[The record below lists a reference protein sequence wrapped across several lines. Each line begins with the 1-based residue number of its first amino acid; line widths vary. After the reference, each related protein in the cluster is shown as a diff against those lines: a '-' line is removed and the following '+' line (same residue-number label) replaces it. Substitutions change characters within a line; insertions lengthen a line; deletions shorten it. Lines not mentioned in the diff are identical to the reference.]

1 CTSRARRRPFAYLRC
16 AAVLASA
23 LARPRAEV
31 CYNQRG
37 GEASPPLT
45 MDTRAFYNEREENKA
60 QKILCP
66 SCRNEFT
73 ASVGWKVC
81 TKKRELPRGANSE
94 DRAKFVKAT
103 SYMVRLDDLV
113 ACHKCRK
120 RIELTGQSTVLIN
133 DSLGDRNLDP
143 ENFGN
148 R

>member
-1 CTSRARRRPFAYLRC
+1 
-16 AAVLASA
+16 
-23 LARPRAEV
+23 
-31 CYNQRG
+31 
-37 GEASPPLT
+37 

-60 QKILCP
+60 QKLLCP

-73 ASVGWKVC
+73 ASVRWKVC
-81 TKKRELPRGANSE
+81 TKKRELPRGANSDE
-94 DRAKFVKAT
+94 RARFAKAT

-120 RIELTGQSTVLIN
+120 RIELTGQSTILIN
-133 DSLGDRNLDP
+133 DNLGDRNSDP

>member
-1 CTSRARRRPFAYLRC
+1 
-16 AAVLASA
+16 
-23 LARPRAEV
+23 
-31 CYNQRG
+31 
-37 GEASPPLT
+37 
-45 MDTRAFYNEREENKA
+45 MDNNRAFYNEREETKQ
-60 QKILCP
+60 QKLLCP

-73 ASVGWKVC
+73 ASIRWKVC
-81 TKKRELPRGANSE
+81 MKRRELPRNASSE
-94 DRAKFVKAT
+94 DRMKFAKAS

-133 DSLGDRNLDP
+133 ESLGDRNADP

>member
-1 CTSRARRRPFAYLRC
+1 
-16 AAVLASA
+16 
-23 LARPRAEV
+23 
-31 CYNQRG
+31 
-37 GEASPPLT
+37 
-45 MDTRAFYNEREENKA
+45 MDQRAFYTEREDNKQ

-66 SCRNEFT
+66 SCRHEFT
-73 ASVGWKVC
+73 ASVRWKVC
-81 TKKRELPRGANSE
+81 MKKRELPRGASSE
-94 DRAKFVKAT
+94 DRQRFDKAT

-133 DSLGDRNLDP
+133 DNLGDRNADP

>member
-1 CTSRARRRPFAYLRC
+1 
-16 AAVLASA
+16 
-23 LARPRAEV
+23 
-31 CYNQRG
+31 
-37 GEASPPLT
+37 
-45 MDTRAFYNEREENKA
+45 MDNKAFYTEREENKPT
-60 QKILCP
+60 KLLCP

-73 ASVGWKVC
+73 ASIRWKVC
-81 TKKRELPRGANSE
+81 TKRRELPRNADAE
-94 DRAKFVKAT
+94 DRQKFAKAS

-133 DSLGDRNLDP
+133 DNLGDRNADP